1 MGLTEDLNP
10 GQSAGVPLKFVD
22 GSEHPTRSG
31 PYYCRFLCDGM
42 VFKQVAWWDNVLK
55 RFSFQKSGDS
65 IESACL
71 GWFPLP
77 EVDEKGADT

>member
-1 MGLTEDLNP
+1 MGLTENLNP
-10 GQSAGVPLKFVD
+10 GQSSGVPLKFVD
-22 GSEHPTRSG
+22 GSEQPTRSG

-55 RFSFQKSGDS
+55 RFSFRKSGDS